1 MGNRVV
7 HFEIE
12 ATDLNRAKKFYEEAL
27 DWKMEQMGAEY
38 NNYLVITTGDPKEPG
53 GINGGMYTTTDA
65 GTKEK
70 EVNAYRCVISVDDV
84 EKTKEDVKKAGG
96 KILSKDEKADDIAGV
111 GLYLSCEDS
120 EGNRFTLLQAS
131 DDMNKQ

>member
-12 ATDLNRAKKFYEEAL
+12 AKDLERAKKFYTDAFG
-27 DWKMEQMGAEY
+27 WKMEQMGAEY
-38 NNYLVITTGDPKEPG
+38 GNYVVVTTGDPKEPN
-53 GINGGMYTTTDA
+53 GINGGLYTLS
-65 GTKEK
+65 GKKK

-84 EKTKEDVKKAGG
+84 EKAKKDVKRAGG
-96 KILSKDEKADDIAGV
+96 KILSKDEKPDDIPNV

-120 EGNRFTLLQAS
+120 EGNRFTLLQPAP
-131 DDMNKQ
+131 MA